1 MPERFATVDEFL
13 AAQAPEQ
20 RAAVESLRVLVHEA
34 EPRLTE
40 IVKWNSPDY
49 TLDGVD
55 RLTINAVG
63 TRPVRLILH
72 FGTGRAEDKGA
83 APTFSGDPDRLLT
96 WHSDIRASLVM
107 PTAGELPSMRDAII
121 AVIRAWL
128 SEGVAGPTNDPSWLL
143 VVGAAYTRTVA
154 TLDDLRRT
162 AVGLPGSEERATM
175 GGAAWFVRGK
185 LYAWECH
192 PWPSI
197 PADMRAIIAAELV
210 VGVKVAERLDALALV
225 EMEPDVFLRTTTTWG
240 EPKVA
245 FRMAG
250 IDDDHLAELVT
261 EAWRVQAPK
270 YLRRELD
277 DGGS

>member
-1 MPERFATVDEFL
+1 M
-13 AAQAPEQ
+13 
-20 RAAVESLRVLVHEA
+20 
-34 EPRLTE
+34 
-40 IVKWNSPDY
+40 
-49 TLDGVD
+49 
-55 RLTINAVG
+55 
-63 TRPVRLILH
+63 
-72 FGTGRAEDKGA
+72 
-83 APTFSGDPDRLLT
+83 
-96 WHSDIRASLVM
+96 
-107 PTAGELPSMRDAII
+107 
-121 AVIRAWL
+121 
-128 SEGVAGPTNDPSWLL
+128 
-143 VVGAAYTRTVA
+143 A
-154 TLDDLRRT
+154 TLDDLRRI

-197 PADMRAIIAAELV
+197 PADMRAIIGAELV

-225 EMEPDVFLRTTTTWG
+225 EMAPDVFLRTTTTWG

-250 IDDDHLAELVT
+250 IDKDHLAELVT
-261 EAWRVQAPK
+261 EAWCVQAPK